1 MEGSHYHDKHMLF
14 VQNFETSKMN
24 DIVGVKRDKLMPY
37 GWQRLNG
44 SMLDEKTI
52 THRKGP

>member
-14 VQNFETSKMN
+14 VQNFETSKTN

-37 GWQRLNG
+37 GWQRLQWINAG
-44 SMLDEKTI
+44 
-52 THRKGP
+52 